1 MEQQSTNGRK
11 IAYLMRGLP
20 SCGKS
25 YTARKLAGA
34 DGVVCETD
42 AFFDRI
48 DEDGVLQYDWDED
61 RLEEAR
67 QWAFENFCRAIDA
80 GRSPVISDRGNAL
93 CEDSAEYARYAADR
107 GYEVVLQE
115 PDSEWW
121 QEIRTLLMYKHK
133 IGLALDEW
141 AERLYRKSR
150 ATHCV
155 ALKEIRRSMENWRWD
170 VTIEDILELGSETGE
185 SPDGAAA
192 DIPEAAAPAAS
203 AGAPVLNPA

>member
-1 MEQQSTNGRK
+1 MESPNTGRK

-34 DGVVCETD
+34 DGVICETD

-48 DEDGVLQYDWDED
+48 DDEGNLQYDYDEN

-67 QWAFENFCRAIDA
+67 QWAFEKFCRAIDE

-93 CEDSAEYARYAADR
+93 CEDSWQCARYAADR

-115 PDSEWW
+115 PESEWW
-121 QEIRTLLMYKHK
+121 QEIRELLKYKHL
-133 IGLALDEW
+133 IRLALDEW
-141 AERLYRKSR
+141 AQRLYRKSR

-155 ALKEIRRSMENWRWD
+155 ALKEIRRSMENWRVD
-170 VTIEDILELGSETGE
+170 VTIEDILNLGPDEPEGAS
-185 SPDGAAA
+185 DGAAA
-192 DIPEAAAPAAS
+192 ATPVADGAAQPEAAAAS
-203 AGAPVLNPA
+203 